1 MASAQTTSQNGHA
14 DGELSAAQKL
24 MQKHDEAHKATIEDT
39 VDEDDLPHG
48 EPPTSATILEDVNQA
63 GNAPGWAAPMSAK
76 AAGKQ
81 RADDG
86 PKPTVLDTQSHDLF
100 PELGGAPKPKQTS
113 NVAPIWT
120 SKKPSAATNGKSN
133 GTSPN
138 GTSRA
143 STPAS
148 GTATPTS
155 TMSQAARGGPQT
167 MSMPG
172 RHQERIPMF
181 PNQMLP
187 RTQLKKPLPDILK
200 DINKKSKATVTTS
213 TGPQGVIYFNA
224 IGPQDAC
231 RQALK
236 DVVAQ
241 VGSKQSVKVP
251 IPRSIRAHIIGKGGA
266 TIKALQEKTGA
277 RIQMPRDESP
287 APVDDDEDAVV
298 DVLIEGNA
306 LAAEMARQEVLKIAG
321 ERAATM
327 TTKLRGIPAEFY
339 PFIAGPHNAR
349 ANALEEAKGVQIR
362 VPQHNTWTAQPPA
375 QVLTGDQR
383 PTFLPAAGD
392 NHITLSGDRAA
403 VQAARAE
410 IERQVTELQQQL
422 ILEQLAINKGRH
434 QFIVGER
441 GIPVND
447 FFAETGCAII
457 LPTDEDDDTI
467 TVVGPADKV
476 QAAAEKAMD
485 LAMGMQSSS
494 IDVARLLRNARCD
507 PNIHARNLARYL
519 RERKEIERL
528 EKLHQAHIVTPIGR
542 EGPVAPW
549 ELYSRDGKNAIRA
562 QSEITSIFNGLPPS
576 RMSNVPIDPFF
587 HQHLRNDIT
596 PRVRKDYGVHVIL
609 PDSSEVDAPVLLVF
623 EGPEGLEPEYKV
635 PRGQPTP
642 DEVRAFKQGLE
653 DAERHIMEIINAQ
666 AEIVSKSIDVPQIF
680 HEKLRKYIKK
690 EQQERTAEQIPVR
703 VSAAGT
709 VVTLRGPAPAVESLA
724 QKVDAFVAQ
733 AIEDEKERGFTMSFD
748 FPQAHANQ
756 LIGKGGSNI
765 RELRDKFDVEIQVD
779 NGKVELKGPKAKAE
793 AAKAHISTLG
803 RQWADEATYTLLIE
817 PKYHRE
823 LIGAQGAQINRLQT
837 RYKVQI
843 HFPRSAKPVT
853 DDQSNADAASES
865 GKKRR
870 EQAPNEVIVKGP
882 KKGADEARDE
892 ILSLLQYLKDNSY
905 TDSVTVQQS
914 QVPSLIGQRGSGMDE
929 LRQLTGAKIDV
940 PNARDVKDPS
950 GLVEIQIKGT
960 KSQVAQAKKILEE
973 KKNVF
978 DQIVTKTLDVDKKH
992 HRALIGSGGTNL
1004 RDIIIKAGGSDDRRE
1019 LARTVQFPKAE
1030 SDGNTIKIEGNKEVV
1045 DKIIAQMQEIVA
1057 ERDSQTTETIDVA
1070 TDKHRNLIGRGGET
1084 KKNLESKLKVSI
1096 DIPKQGSGQTTIKIT
1111 GRPENVEKAQ
1121 AHILELT
1128 KEQAGETVQ
1137 VPRNIHHSVADN
1149 GQFFRRLRNNHQVTV
1164 DHAGHKVPPKP
1175 AAPSARANG
1184 GSLPLITDDADQ
1196 AADAFLWNIISNNGS
1211 HLDGEIPW
1219 VLRGPEESIPKAKSA
1234 LQAAIEQALKNDT
1247 TGYLV
1252 LPDPRTYRYV
1262 IGQGGSKVNSIREAT
1277 GCKVT
1282 VPRDQAKDEAI
1293 EISGS
1298 ADGVEKAKELIL
1310 KAVKEGG
1317 ANENR
1322 G

>member
-1 MASAQTTSQNGHA
+1 MASAQATTQNGHVTS
-14 DGELSAAQKL
+14 DGNGPELSAAQKL
-24 MQKHDEAHKATIEDT
+24 MQRHDEAHKASIEDV

-48 EPPTSATILEDVNQA
+48 EHPASASVLEDVNQA

-81 RADDG
+81 KADEG
-86 PKPTVLDTQSHDLF
+86 KKGVVLDTQSHELF
-100 PELGGAPKPKQTS
+100 PELGGAPKPKQTT

-120 SKKPSAATNGKSN
+120 SKKPGANSN
-133 GTSPN
+133 SPN
-138 GTSRA
+138 GA
-143 STPAS
+143 STPNS

-155 TMSQAARGGPQT
+155 GPQT

-172 RHQERIPMF
+172 RQSERIQMF

-187 RTQLKKPLPDILK
+187 RAQMKKPLPDILK
-200 DINKKSKATVTTS
+200 DINKRSKATVTTS
-213 TGPQGVIYFNA
+213 TGPQGVIIFTA
-224 IGPQDAC
+224 VGPQDAC

-236 DVVAQ
+236 DVIGQ
-241 VGSKQSVKVP
+241 VGSKQVVKVP
-251 IPRSIRAHIIGKGGA
+251 IPRSTRAHIIGKGGA

-287 APVDDDEDAVV
+287 APADDDDDDAVV

-306 LAAEMARQEVLKIAG
+306 HAAEMARQEVLKIAG
-321 ERAATM
+321 ERTATM
-327 TTKLRGIPAEFY
+327 TTKLRDIPAEFY

-362 VPQHNTWTAQPPA
+362 VPQHNTFAAPQAPS
-375 QVLTGDQR
+375 GGQR
-383 PTFLPAAGD
+383 PTFAPAMGD
-392 NHITLSGDRAA
+392 HHITLAGDRAA

-410 IERQVTELQQQL
+410 IERQVDELRQQL

-447 FFAETGCAII
+447 FFADTGCAII
-457 LPTDEDDDTI
+457 LPTDEDDDMI

-494 IDVARLLRNARCD
+494 IDVARLLRNTRCD
-507 PNIHARNLARYL
+507 TSAHARNLARYL

-528 EKLHQAHIVTPIGR
+528 ERQHQAHIVTPIGR

-576 RMSNVPIDPFF
+576 RMSNIPVDPFF

-609 PDSSEVDAPVLLVF
+609 PDPAEGDAPVLLVF

-635 PRGQPTP
+635 PRGQPTA
-642 DEVRAFKQGLE
+642 DQVRAFKKGLE
-653 DAERHIMEIINAQ
+653 DAEKHILEIINAQ
-666 AEIVSKSIDVPQIF
+666 AEIVSKQIDVPQIF
-680 HEKLRKYIKK
+680 HEKLRKFIKK
-690 EQQERTAEQIPVR
+690 EQQERAADQIPVR
-703 VSAAGT
+703 VSSAGT
-709 VVTLRGPAPAVESLA
+709 VVTLRGPAPAVEALA
-724 QKVDAFVAQ
+724 EKVEAFVVQ

-748 FPQAHANQ
+748 FPQAHANK

-765 RELRDKFDVEIQVD
+765 SELREKFDVEIQVD

-793 AAKAHISTLG
+793 AAKAHITSLG
-803 RQWADEATYTLLIE
+803 KQWADEATYTLLIE

-823 LIGAQGAQINRLQT
+823 LIGAGGSQINRLQT

-843 HFPRSAKPVT
+843 HFPRSAKPAA

-914 QVPSLIGQRGSGMDE
+914 QIPSLIGQRGSGMDE

-950 GLVEIQIKGT
+950 GMVEIQLKGT
-960 KSQVAQAKKILEE
+960 KSQVAQAKKMLEE

-978 DQIVTKTLDVDKKH
+978 DQIVTKTLEVDKKH
-992 HRALIGSGGTNL
+992 HRALIGSGGANL
-1004 RDIIIKAGGSDDRRE
+1004 RDIILKAGGSDDRRE
-1019 LARTVQFPKAE
+1019 LARTVQFPKAD
-1030 SDGNTIKIEGNKEVV
+1030 SDGNTIKIEGNRDVV
-1045 DKIIAQMQEIVA
+1045 DKIIAQMQDIIA
-1057 ERDSQTTETIDVA
+1057 ERESQVTETIDVP
-1070 TDKHRNLIGRGGET
+1070 TDKHRNLIGRGGDT
-1084 KKNLESKLKVSI
+1084 KRNLESQFKVSI
-1096 DIPKQGSGQTTIKIT
+1096 DIPKQGSGQTNIKIT

-1121 AHILELT
+1121 AHILEVT
-1128 KEQAGETVQ
+1128 KEAAGETVQ
-1137 VPRNIHHSVADN
+1137 VPRSVHHIVADN
-1149 GQFFRRLRNNHQVTV
+1149 GQFFRKLRNNHQVTV

-1175 AAPSARANG
+1175 AAPSTRANG
-1184 GSLPLITDDADQ
+1184 GSLPLITDDADKT
-1196 AADAFLWNIISNNGS
+1196 ADAFSWNVVSNSGS
-1211 HLDGEIPW
+1211 ELDGEIPW
-1219 VLRGPEESIPKAKSA
+1219 VLRGPEENVPKAKAA
-1234 LQAAIEQALKNDT
+1234 LQAAIEQALKNNT

-1277 GCKVT
+1277 GCKIT
-1282 VPRDQAKDEAI
+1282 VPRDQARDEAI